1 MGTVG
6 DVPLCNGDQ
15 PLADNHVGALSVGR
29 VCGSGDGVCREP
41 VRGAA
46 FEVMRGWGYNST
58 SLWAME
64 KRASSRRVETPVLS
78 KTFDRWRFTVSSLMV
93 NCLAMSRFEHP
104 STMQVT
110 TSSSR
115 GVRP

>member
-1 MGTVG
+1 MRPSSMHYV
-6 DVPLCNGDQ
+6 D
-15 PLADNHVGALSVGR
+15 ALKPKFLVTAYAS
-29 VCGSGDGVCREP
+29 
-41 VRGAA
+41 
-46 FEVMRGWGYNST
+46 MST
-58 SLWAME
+58 SLWLMANS
-64 KRASSRRVETPVLS
+64 ASSRRVETPVLS

-93 NCLAMSRFEHP
+93 NCLAMSLLLQP